1 MLTRIRWMG
10 AGIGIGIVGHRVWM
24 ELRKPAQ
31 DRLPW
36 LRQRMNTSVNPWLME
51 HGIPGS
57 ARAEI
62 GTLEHVG
69 RKSGTTF
76 FTPVYPTIHDDVVLI
91 PAPLGVGS
99 QWARNVL
106 AAGRARLQ
114 LHETLYELDAPEL
127 ITITEAGLV
136 SPQLAAPF
144 DHLGWR
150 YVRLH
155 LVASAIGTFA
165 SHRMSL
171 PAEHGEPLAEPPLV
185 GAYEIP
191 VEPKAVEREPM
202 PA

>member
-1 MLTRIRWMG
+1 MG
-10 AGIGIGIVGHRVWM
+10 YGVAVGIAAHRLWM
-24 ELRKPAQ
+24 ELQKPAQ

-36 LRQRMNTSVNPWLME
+36 LRQRMNASVNPWLME
-51 HGIPGS
+51 HRIPGS

-69 RKSGTTF
+69 RNSGTTF

-114 LHETLYELDAPEL
+114 LHETLYDLDAPEM

-136 SPQLAAPF
+136 SAQLAAPF

-155 LVASAIGTFA
+155 LVASASGTFA
-165 SHRMSL
+165 GHGMSL
-171 PAEHGEPLAEPPLV
+171 PSEHGEAPEAPPLV